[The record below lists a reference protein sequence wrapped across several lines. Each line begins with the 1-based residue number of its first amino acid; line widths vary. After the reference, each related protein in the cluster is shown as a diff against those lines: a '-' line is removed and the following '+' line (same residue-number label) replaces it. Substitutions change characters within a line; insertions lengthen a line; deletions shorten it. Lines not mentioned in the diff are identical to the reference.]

1 MPLYL
6 DIHRDVEGLTAE
18 AVESVH
24 RRDILLQHKYDVTLL
39 KYWYDVN
46 SKTAFCLMT
55 APNKEACEALHRE
68 AHGMVASEIF
78 EVTEGREPSPVELE

>member
-6 DIHRDVEGLTAE
+6 DIHRDVEGLTPE
-18 AVESVH
+18 AIEEVH
-24 RRDILLQHKYDVTLL
+24 QRDVMLQEKYDVRVL

-55 APNKEACEALHRE
+55 APDKDACETLHRQ
-68 AHGMVASEIF
+68 AHGNVAAEIF
-78 EVTEGREPSPVELE
+78 EVVEGK